1 MATQLLNPCSC
12 RVGFYPQRERASD
25 SVSQLAAL
33 YLSRQGP
40 RPLQDPTVEKQQPQV
55 VIFASGHLV
64 TDCRSEDS
72 LLGLHTPV
80 KSLDCYYQRFPRP
93 LQLICQSGP
102 QNSEKHC
109 TYLIT
114 SLFLFIE
121 DYNSGTAIWKRCT
134 GQGMGKRAQSCHTMS
149 MPLSPTLHMFTNL
162 EALRTLS
169 FWGFMGASLCRQH

>member
-1 MATQLLNPCSC
+1 MRSSNSRLLFCFWPSGD
-12 RVGFYPQRERASD
+12 RLQVRGLPPWTSH
-25 SVSQLAAL
+25 SSQKSRLL
-33 YLSRQGP
+33 LSEV
-40 RPLQDPTVEKQQPQV
+40 PTSPSWV
-55 VIFASGHLV
+55 
-64 TDCRSEDS
+64 
-72 LLGLHTPV
+72 
-80 KSLDCYYQRFPRP
+80 
-93 LQLICQSGP
+93 QLICQSGP